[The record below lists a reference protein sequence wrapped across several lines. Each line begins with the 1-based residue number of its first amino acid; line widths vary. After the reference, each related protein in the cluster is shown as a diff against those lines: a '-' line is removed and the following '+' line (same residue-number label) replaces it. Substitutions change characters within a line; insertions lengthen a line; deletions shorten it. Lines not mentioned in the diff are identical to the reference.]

1 MRLIINSL
9 IALSLLTLMLS
20 SVYAQPP
27 TVLWFDGIPL
37 NDITISKDGQYV
49 AAAESG
55 APTVRFY
62 SQSGDGTPIWTRT
75 ISEDT
80 LSVAISA
87 DGDCVVVGGELQ
99 IHFWK
104 NARSLTGNPPPTWT
118 STNLGRIEKRGL
130 DISDDG
136 NYVAACGS
144 GESVF
149 YWANAKT
156 RSSTSEPVTW
166 NRGFTDSNVECLDLS
181 SDGDYV
187 AAGVKTDVAYWKNAR
202 SLTGNPDPAWYSTAP
217 GDYIIDIAISD
228 DGDYIAAAGTAGP
241 SPLYYWA
248 NAKTLIEDP
257 VYTWDSAPGV
267 DFNALDMSSDGDS
280 IFAGGSTTTT
290 EKVYFWTGAR
300 SRAGTINPT
309 WTYTTNNV
317 VDVSMNVWGDLM
329 AAGDNVGNIHYFDNT
344 GDKKWTRS
352 LGENTVSTSI
362 SGDGG
367 TLAVATTGS
376 SGWLLDTG
384 FQSSGPTPVGGLTI
398 PINKLQ
404 IMTPYIAFAITIA
417 ALLLITKKSK
427 SRTLN

>member
-1 MRLIINSL
+1 
-9 IALSLLTLMLS
+9 MLS

-55 APTVRFY
+55 TPTIRFY
-62 SQSGDGTPIWTRT
+62 SQSGDGTPIWTST
-75 ISEDT
+75 LSEDT

-87 DGDCVVVGGELQ
+87 DGDCVVAGTTSK
-99 IHFWK
+99 IYFWK
-104 NARSLTGNPPPTWT
+104 NARSLSGTPTPTW
-118 STNLGRIEKRGL
+118 SSDIFNRIDRRCL

-136 NYVAACGS
+136 NYVAVCGS
-144 GESVF
+144 GESVY

-166 NRGFTDSNVECLDLS
+166 SRGFTDSNVECLDLS

-187 AAGVKTDVAYWKNAR
+187 AAGVETDVAYWKNAR
-202 SLTGNPDPAWYSTAP
+202 SLTGDSVPSWYSTAP
-217 GDYIIDIAISD
+217 GDFIIDIAISD

-248 NAKTLIEDP
+248 NAKTLSGDP
-257 VYTWDSAPGV
+257 TYTWDSATGV
-267 DFNALDMSSDGDS
+267 DFSALDMSSDGDS
-280 IFAGGSTTTT
+280 IFAGGNKNS
-290 EKVYFWTGAR
+290 EFKVYFWTGAR
-300 SRAGTINPT
+300 SRTGTIDPT
-309 WTYTTNNV
+309 WTYTTNIIQ
-317 VDVSMNVWGDLM
+317 DVSMNAMGELM

-367 TLAVATTGS
+367 ALAVATTGS

-384 FQSSGPTPVGGLTI
+384 FQSIEPAPVGGLTM
-398 PINKLQ
+398 PINKLEM
-404 IMTPYIAFAITIA
+404 MTPYIVFAIAIA
-417 ALLLITKKSK
+417 TLLLIAKRVKAK
-427 SRTLN
+427 R

>member
-9 IALSLLTLMLS
+9 IALSLITIMLS
-20 SVYAQPP
+20 SAYAQPP
-27 TVLWFDGIPL
+27 TTLWFDGIPL

-49 AAAESG
+49 AAVESG
-55 APTVRFY
+55 SPKVHFY
-62 SQSGDGTPIWTRT
+62 SQSSDGTPIWTST
-75 ISEDT
+75 LSEDT

-87 DGDCVVVGGELQ
+87 DGDCVVAGTTSK
-99 IHFWK
+99 IYFWK
-104 NARSLTGNPPPTWT
+104 NARSLSGTPAPTW
-118 STNLGRIEKRGL
+118 SSINLGRIDKRCL
-130 DISDDG
+130 DISDEGD
-136 NYVAACGS
+136 YVAACGS

-156 RSSTSEPVTW
+156 RSSTSEAVTW

-181 SDGDYV
+181 SDGDYI
-187 AAGVKTDVAYWKNAR
+187 AAGVDTDVAYWKNAR
-202 SLTGNPDPAWYSTAP
+202 SLTGNTAPAWYSTAP
-217 GDYIIDIAISD
+217 GDFMIDIAISD
-228 DGDYIAAAGTAGP
+228 DGDYIAAAGVSGP

-248 NAKTLIEDP
+248 NAKTLSGDP
-257 VYTWDSAPGV
+257 TYTWDSATGV

-280 IFAGGSTTTT
+280 IFAGGNKDSNY
-290 EKVYFWTGAR
+290 KVYFWSGAR

-309 WTYTTNNV
+309 WTYTTNII

-344 GDKKWTRS
+344 GDKKWTRT

-362 SGDGG
+362 SGDGR

-384 FQSSGPTPVGGLTI
+384 FQSSGPAPVGGLTI
-398 PINKLQ
+398 PINKLK
-404 IMTPYIAFAITIA
+404 IMTPYIAFAAAIA
-417 ALLLITKKSK
+417 IILLITKKVK
-427 SRTLN
+427 H